1 MLKGLMDHDIS
12 HETVISRLREK
23 VEARD
28 TELRKLTTWKDVQIN
43 KLDYIRKLLEE
54 SKASVEAL
62 KKILK
67 DKEGEITKTKN
78 QLRQAKEVVVQE
90 YRDFDALLKE
100 LGGSYA
106 DCFDDCLHQ
115 VKASFPNLDLSYV
128 NIDTPAQTSVQP
140 VDSEGTDEL
149 FANDTNPDTQGDG
162 DVDHFKQ
169 EKSVAVAT
177 HHHEEDQV
185 MEERHEE
192 TLVAQ
197 LQFFALNL

>member
-1 MLKGLMDHDIS
+1 MDRGIS
-12 HETVISRLREK
+12 HETVISCLREK

-115 VKASFPNLDLSYV
+115 VKASFPDLDLSYV

-149 FANDTNPDTQGDG
+149 FHDDTNPDPQGDG
-162 DVDHFKQ
+162 DFDHFKQ
-169 EKSVAVAT
+169 EKSIMVAT

>member
-1 MLKGLMDHDIS
+1 MLKGLMDRGIS

-128 NIDTPAQTSVQP
+128 NINTPAQTSVQP
-140 VDSEGTDEL
+140 VDSEGTD
-149 FANDTNPDTQGDG
+149 DTNPDPQGDG
-162 DVDHFKQ
+162 DVDHFEQ
-169 EKSVAVAT
+169 EKSIAVTT
-177 HHHEEDQV
+177 HRHEEDQV

>member
-1 MLKGLMDHDIS
+1 MDRGIS

-128 NIDTPAQTSVQP
+128 NINTPAQTSVQP
-140 VDSEGTDEL
+140 VDSEGTD
-149 FANDTNPDTQGDG
+149 DTNPDPQGDG
-162 DVDHFKQ
+162 DVDHFEQ
-169 EKSVAVAT
+169 EKSIAVTT
-177 HHHEEDQV
+177 HRHEEDQV